1 MRNPFGHSCPRRSRN
16 KHSALLGHPSKCVG
30 WLTTRGGWLSGNQT
44 RYGLMRPNRQV
55 VRRQGIGD
63 GTMRSR
69 QPATVARGARRRLP
83 RLGMRSSS
91 PRCGRCD

>member
-1 MRNPFGHSCPRRSRN
+1 M
-16 KHSALLGHPSKCVG
+16 
-30 WLTTRGGWLSGNQT
+30 
-44 RYGLMRPNRQV
+44 
-55 VRRQGIGD
+55 RRQGIGD